1 MRSHRPASSARL
13 RLMTVLLLI
22 GAAARI
28 APLTANRFHPD
39 EALFATLAR
48 LVVSGRDPYLSTTT
62 LLVDKP
68 PLFYYILAGSISLAG
83 GNEMAARLPG
93 LFAGII
99 TMALVARLAWQL
111 WRSESAAWLAL
122 ALTALSPFAILF
134 APTVFADSQF
144 VMWLLASL
152 VVVSAGRWGWS
163 GLLFGLAVATK
174 QNALFFLPLILMLGV
189 VQNAGPERLPKSL
202 VGSPG
207 TKVSCGGFVHAWRW
221 AWRFALTFGLVLVLM
236 FLWDI
241 ARHGASSFWTAGA
254 LINNPGRL
262 ARSREVWPRA
272 IEWLGWLHY
281 LTALGWL
288 NVLLAALVIVLAP
301 LEVGFSPRT
310 RGSAGGLAL
319 LAFMIGYLGLH
330 WLVAF
335 PVLDRYLLPA
345 VPLIAL
351 LAGRAATL
359 LGCFKPQITQI
370 VRICLR
376 SHGKDPKDFLKSSS
390 CPDEATVSSKI
401 RRLPGSRTFGVWLF
415 RQIVR
420 FPARWLL
427 PLAIIVV
434 LAGPAWKASS
444 SAYPVGGDH
453 GAFDGIDQAAAYLR
467 KQPLGSVVYYRA
479 LGWMMDYYLFDAYLY
494 PIWFETPAW
503 LSEDLRAFG
512 GTDTPRYLVLSKTE
526 SPLEVL
532 SAVRGAGCRAAPVL
546 EPSDRFGSRSI
557 SVYRL
562 SCQFP

>member
-13 RLMTVLLLI
+13 WLMTVLLLI

-28 APLTANRFHPD
+28 VPLTANRFHPD

-48 LVVSGRDPYLSTTT
+48 LVVSGRDPFLSTTT

-68 PLFYYILAGSISLAG
+68 PLFYYVLAGSIALAG
-83 GNEMAARLPG
+83 GSELAARLPG
-93 LFAGII
+93 LFAGLIAL
-99 TMALVARLAWQL
+99 ALVARLARQL
-111 WRSESAAWLAL
+111 WRSDSAAWLAL

-134 APTVFADSQF
+134 APTAFADPQF

-152 VVVSAGRWGWS
+152 VVIGAGRWGWG

-174 QNALFFLPLILMLGV
+174 QNALFFLPLVLMLGL
-189 VQNAGPERLPKSL
+189 VQNVDAVTR
-202 VGSPG
+202 
-207 TKVSCGGFVHAWRW
+207 WRQLRGW
-221 AWRFALTFGLVLVLM
+221 AWRFALTFGLVLALM
-236 FLWDI
+236 LLWDI

-254 LINNPGRL
+254 LVNNPGRL

-288 NVLLAALVIVLAP
+288 NILLAALVIALAP
-301 LEVGFSPRT
+301 LEMRLNPRT
-310 RGSAGGLAL
+310 RSTAGSLTL
-319 LAFMIGYLGLH
+319 LAFVIGYLGLH

-351 LAGRAATL
+351 LSGRAATL
-359 LGCFKPQITQI
+359 VGRVLFKPQI
-370 VRICLR
+370 
-376 SHGKDPKDFLKSSS
+376 
-390 CPDEATVSSKI
+390 
-401 RRLPGSRTFGVWLF
+401 FG
-415 RQIVR
+415 
-420 FPARWLL
+420 FPFHWLL
-427 PLAIIVV
+427 PLILAAI
-434 LAGPAWKASS
+434 LAWSAWKASS

-453 GAFDGIDQAAAYLR
+453 GAFDGIDQVAAYLR
-467 KQPLGSVVYYRA
+467 KQPIGSVVYYRA

-503 LSEDLRAFG
+503 LAEDLRAFG
-512 GTDTPRYLVLSKTE
+512 STDTPRYLVLSKTE

-532 SAVRGAGCRAAPVL
+532 GAVHDAGCQAAPVL
-546 EPSDRFGSRSI
+546 EPIDRFGSRSI
-557 SVYRL
+557 SVYCL
-562 SCQFP
+562 SCEFP